1 MTKINPFHLFFLFF
15 IVQNVFAQN
24 TPPTLINDVN
34 ITPINTP
41 LTVVAPGILAN
52 DSDVDGDALFITQ
65 FTINGTIYLVGDTAI
80 LTEGTITINANGSYV
95 FIPSPTYVGIFP
107 TIIYEVSD
115 GTDLST
121 ATLILTIS
129 EPNDLINISNHSTC
143 NQGYTLDGD
152 YNVQYTIRITNNS
165 NAVNYNPTSLIS
177 TINLTD
183 NLQNTFGNG
192 CATLIDQMSIQ
203 TSYSLDVLGNPYPQ
217 DWDINSLNP
226 NFENLTSSTFFNPN
240 AIATNIL
247 YPRQSINISFCVTV
261 DPFCNGR
268 PNPTPSG
275 SGIDFDNTLNVTSSN
290 GNQTN
295 NLLISDFHTTETS
308 VAAGIYIPNSDPLV
322 NFDGT
327 YDFTNTIVITNEGT
341 ATAND
346 VNYNMGLGNFLNNGV
361 VFTSIIVTQ
370 TAGNPVAI
378 NTSYD
383 GDTNTKIL
391 IPNQSLA
398 AGETI
403 VFEIYYVVGVISSQN
418 RNFFSQLSLSMTQ
431 GALDGFNED
440 TLNQR
445 RTFSFV
451 TWSDALG
458 DHLDRYYT
466 LASAASVP
474 TSNEQCNCT
483 SEFMR
488 FLFDSTLTTLKTIT
502 DTESE
507 PNGILEHE
515 EVTFQ
520 LTITNTSTAVQI
532 GDLQI
537 QDDLNN
543 ICSGNILSV
552 SNLNIVSSTAVSN
565 PILNPS
571 YNGTTDINLLNGTSG
586 ILEPNQNVV
595 IEFTVI
601 FNEDCIGI
609 NTATFTGSNP
619 LNNTIS
625 SDGTVNVSTFTDS
638 DNDGISNIDDID
650 DDNDT
655 IPDTIEYGG
664 LNPLDDDD
672 NDLIPNYRDINF
684 GVDSNNDGIVDLF
697 DFDRDGIPNHFDL
710 DSDNDGI
717 FDITEA
723 GNTALDVDDNG
734 ITDNPV
740 GINGLDNTVENND
753 TFTAVINYTI
763 PNTDTTGNN
772 NYLDIDSDGD
782 GIVDNIE
789 GQSTDN
795 YIAPNGTV
803 DTNGIDTSYPNGIN
817 PVDTEG
823 DTIFDYIDTNS
834 DNDVR
839 DDYIEGWDFN
849 NDGTPE
855 TIAANNDADNDGLD
869 DAYDNNDSQ
878 INPTNSQIPTS
889 FPNVDNTDT
898 SERDWREIIAI
909 IIRIDNVSI
918 IEGGDLIFTISLTTM
933 NDSTILV
940 PSATPIII
948 DLFTS
953 DGAST
958 TTLYDVAIT
967 PFDYN
972 QVLTTQI
979 IIPPFQTTETL
990 SVTTLDDI
998 IYELDELLT
1007 LNGTILSNNTINT
1020 EAEGIG
1026 TILDNEVPPTIT
1038 MNDTIEDE
1046 GVDLVHTIVIS
1057 HPSSTPVNISIK
1069 TSDIIAI
1076 SPEDYSTYINTL
1088 IIDGT
1093 IDPANANT
1101 QATFS
1106 ITTNIDNL
1114 NEPDQEPLAVIGQVT
1129 SNNVGLQDLD
1139 KTGTILDLNPDPT
1152 IIINNPTVVE
1162 GNTLVFTL
1170 SMIDGDTDLPMQ
1182 NYAAIN
1188 FDINSNNITAI
1199 APNDYSSLTTTASIP
1214 PLTESISL
1222 NVSTID
1228 DNLNEDTETMSL
1240 IATVTSANVANS
1252 SPIIEG
1258 IGTIKDNDIP
1268 NLFSPNNDGMSD
1280 TFAISGMQ
1288 DFPEFILIIFD
1299 RWGSEV
1305 HNYSNKG
1312 NINPEWWD
1320 GTYKNK
1326 PVPEG
1331 VYFYTLDFN
1340 DAMTK
1345 PKTNFIELIR

>member
-1 MTKINPFHLFFLFF
+1 MTKTNPFYLFIIFLF
-15 IVQNVFAQN
+15 VQNIFGQN
-24 TPPTLINDVN
+24 TPPTLTNDTN
-34 ITPINTP
+34 TTPINTP
-41 LTVVAPGILAN
+41 IIVPVPGVLAN
-52 DSDVDGDALFITQ
+52 DLDIDGDAIFITQ
-65 FTINGTIYLVGDTAI
+65 FTINGMVYLAGDTAI
-80 LTEGTITINANGSYV
+80 LTEGTITLNTDGSYV
-95 FIPSPTYVGIFP
+95 FTPSPTFIGIFP

-115 GTDLST
+115 GVNQSNT
-121 ATLILTIS
+121 TLIITIS
-129 EPNDLINISNHSTC
+129 EPLNLINISNHSTC
-143 NQGYTLDGD
+143 NQGFNVDGD
-152 YNVQYTIRITNNS
+152 YQVQYSIRISNDS
-165 NAVNYNPTSLIS
+165 NAVNYNPASLIS
-177 TINLTD
+177 NINLTD

-192 CATLIDQMSIQ
+192 CVTLIDQISIQ
-203 TSYSLDVLGNPYPQ
+203 TSITNDINGDPYPQ

-226 NFENLTSSTFFNPN
+226 NFENLTSSTFFNTSD
-240 AIATNIL
+240 IATNIL

-275 SGIDFDNTLNVTSSN
+275 SGIDFENTLNLTSSN
-290 GNQTN
+290 GNQID
-295 NLLISDFHTTETS
+295 NLLISDFHTTETQ
-308 VAAGIYIPNSDPLV
+308 VAAGIFIPNPDPIV

-361 VFTSIIVTQ
+361 VFTSIVITQ
-370 TAGNPVAI
+370 TAGNPVTI
-378 NTSYD
+378 DTTFD

-391 IPNQSLA
+391 LPNQSLA

-403 VFEIYYVVGVISSQN
+403 VFEIFYIVGVISSQN

-440 TLNQR
+440 TATQR
-445 RTFSFV
+445 RTYSFV

-458 DHLDRYYT
+458 NHLDRYYSLPSST
-466 LASAASVP
+466 GIP
-474 TSNEQCNCT
+474 TSIDQCNCT
-483 SEFMR
+483 SLFMR
-488 FLFDSTLTTLKTIT
+488 FLFDSSLTTLKTIT
-502 DTESE
+502 STESE

-515 EVTFQ
+515 QVIFQ
-520 LTITNTSTAVQI
+520 LEITNTSTSVQI
-532 GDLQI
+532 GNLQI
-537 QDDLNN
+537 EDDLNN
-543 ICSGNILSV
+543 ICSGNIVSI
-552 SNLNIVSSTAVSN
+552 SNLNIVSSTAISN
-565 PILNPS
+565 PILNTS

-586 ILEPNQNVV
+586 ILEPNQNVI

-609 NTATFTGSNP
+609 NTATFTGSDP

-625 SDGTVNVSTFTDS
+625 SDGTVPVSTFTDS

-672 NDLIPNYRDINF
+672 LDLIPNYRDLNY
-684 GVDSNNDGIVDLF
+684 GTDLNNDGIVDLF
-697 DFDRDGIPNHFDL
+697 DFDRDGVPNHFDI

-717 FDITEA
+717 FDITEV
-723 GNTALDVDDNG
+723 GNTSLDTDNNG
-734 ITDNPV
+734 ITDNVV
-740 GINGLDNTVENND
+740 GLNGLDNTVEDND
-753 TFTAVINYTI
+753 LFTAIINYTI
-763 PNTDTTGNN
+763 PNTDTTGNDD
-772 NYLDIDSDGD
+772 YLDIDADAD

-789 GQSTDN
+789 GQSTAS
-795 YIAPNGTV
+795 YIAPNGTI
-803 DTNGIDTSYPNGIN
+803 DINGIDTAYPNGIT

-839 DDYIEGWDFN
+839 DDFIEGWDFN

-855 TIAANNDADNDGLD
+855 TIASNNDADNDGLD

-878 INPTNSQIPTS
+878 INPTNNQVPTS
-889 FPNVDNTDT
+889 FPNADNTDT

-909 IIRIDNVSI
+909 VIHIDNVSV
-918 IEGGDLIFTISLTTM
+918 IEGGDLVFTISLTTM
-933 NDSTILV
+933 NDSSILV
-940 PSATPIII
+940 PSATPVII

-953 DGAST
+953 DGTST
-958 TTLYDVAIT
+958 TSLYDVAIT
-967 PFDYN
+967 PYDYT
-972 QVLTTQI
+972 QILPTQI
-979 IIPPFQTTETL
+979 IIPPFQTT
-990 SVTTLDDI
+990 TTLTVNTIDDI

-1026 TILDNEVPPTIT
+1026 TIIDNEVPPTIT
-1038 MNDTIEDE
+1038 MNDSREDE
-1046 GVDLVHTIVIS
+1046 GVDLVHTIVMS
-1057 HPSSTPVNISIK
+1057 HPSSTPVIISIR

-1076 SPEDYSTYINTL
+1076 NPEDYASYINTL
-1088 IIDGT
+1088 TIDGT
-1093 IDPANANT
+1093 IDQTLANT
-1101 QATFS
+1101 QTTFS

-1114 NEPDQEPLAVIGQVT
+1114 NEPDEEPLAVIGQVT

-1182 NYAAIN
+1182 NYAPIN
-1188 FDINSNNITAI
+1188 FDIETSNITAI
-1199 APNDYSSLTTTASIP
+1199 APNDYNNLITTTSIP
-1214 PLTESISL
+1214 PLTESVSL
-1222 NVSTID
+1222 NVFTID
-1228 DNLNEDTETMSL
+1228 DNLNEDTETMTL
-1240 IATVTSANVANS
+1240 IATVTSANIANS

-1258 IGTIKDNDIP
+1258 LGTIKDNDIP
-1268 NLFSPNNDGMSD
+1268 NLFSPNNDGLSD

-1288 DFPEFILIIFD
+1288 DFPEFKIVIFD

-1305 HNYSNKG
+1305 HNYSNNG
-1312 NINPEWWD
+1312 NLSPDWWD
-1320 GTYKNK
+1320 GTYKNQ

-1340 DAMTK
+1340 DGITK
-1345 PKTNFIELIR
+1345 PQTNFIELIR